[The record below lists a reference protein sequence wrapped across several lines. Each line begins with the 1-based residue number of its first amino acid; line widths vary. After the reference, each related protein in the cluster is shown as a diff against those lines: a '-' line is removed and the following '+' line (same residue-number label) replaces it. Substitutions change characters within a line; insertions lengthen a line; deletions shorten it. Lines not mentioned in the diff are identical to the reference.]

1 MTLIP
6 YRLTRE
12 FISTHPE
19 LTFVHSRCYWPNIY
33 VGPNLICKGLS
44 NCYGV
49 PVRWKLCK
57 SSGYFQDS
65 QLGAITKAIDDA
77 LAVIPAG
84 ARVILFPKIG
94 SGDSRMHILAPKAWA
109 YMMERLNAIKSPDYA
124 YDYRYQ

>member
-12 FISTHPE
+12 YISQHPE
-19 LTFVHSRCYWPNIY
+19 LIFVHSRCYWPNIW
-33 VGPNLICKGLS
+33 VGPSLICRGLD

-65 QLGAITKAIDDA
+65 QLGAITSALEAAISQ
-77 LAVIPAG
+77 IPTD
-84 ARVILFPKIG
+84 RPVVLFPKIG
-94 SGDSRMHILAPKAWA
+94 NGDSRMHILAPKAWA

-124 YDYRYQ
+124 YDYHYQ

>member
-12 FISTHPE
+12 YIITHPE
-19 LTFVHSRCYWPNIY
+19 WTFIHSRCYWPNIY
-33 VGPNLICKGLS
+33 IGPSLVCRDLH
-44 NCYGV
+44 NCYGI

-77 LAVIPAG
+77 IEAIPAG
-84 ARVILFPKIG
+84 ARIALFPKIG
-94 SGDSRMHILAPKAWA
+94 NGDSRMHILAPKAWA
-109 YMMERLNAIKSPDYA
+109 YMMERLNAIKSPNYA
-124 YDYRYQ
+124 YDYHYQ